1 MMSDEEKTKVQ
12 LIRELAEMHG
22 RIAEFEASQAGL
34 RQSEQ
39 QLNHKEEFY
48 WTILE
53 SLPT

>member
-1 MMSDEEKTKVQ
+1 MSDEEKTKGQ
-12 LIRELAEMHG
+12 LMHELTEMRA

-34 RQSEQ
+34 RQSEHE
-39 QLNHKEEFY
+39 LNHKEEFY